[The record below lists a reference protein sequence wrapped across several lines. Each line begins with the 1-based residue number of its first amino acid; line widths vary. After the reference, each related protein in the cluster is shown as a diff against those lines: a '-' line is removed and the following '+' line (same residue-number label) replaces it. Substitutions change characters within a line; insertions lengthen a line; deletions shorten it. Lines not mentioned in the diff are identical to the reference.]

1 MNKPIDRTKSNLHIK
16 EKKKKD
22 SKIAAI
28 KNERKKIRNDL
39 ISNANLIF
47 GLDNGSTG
55 TISCINKV
63 DGTISF
69 MKTPSRVE
77 LDYTQDIKYINRI
90 DVVELKKWFET
101 NISLMKDDNR
111 FIIVILE
118 RPMKNPTR
126 FEQSISACRAF
137 EATLIVLEELNLKY
151 IVIDSKQWQHYFF
164 GKNTTNIDL
173 KLESMRKGLDVL
185 KKNFKK
191 QYNEISEIIKNH
203 GDADSL
209 LICQYIIDQNTKS
222 INNC

>member
-185 KKNFKK
+185 NKNFKK

>member
-209 LICQYIIDQNTKS
+209 LICQYIIDQQLQR
-222 INNC
+222 

>member
-1 MNKPIDRTKSNLHIK
+1 MNKPIDRTKSNLYIK

-185 KKNFKK
+185 NKNFKK

-209 LICQYIIDQNTKS
+209 LICQYIIDQQLQR
-222 INNC
+222 

>member
-1 MNKPIDRTKSNLHIK
+1 MNKPIDRTKSNLKIK

-28 KNERKKIRNDL
+28 KSERKKFRNDL

-55 TISCINKV
+55 TISCIDNV
-63 DGTISF
+63 AGTLSF
-69 MKTPSRVE
+69 MKTPSKIE

-90 DVVELKKWFET
+90 DTVELKKWFEN
-101 NISLMKDDNR
+101 NISLAKDDNR

-164 GKNTTNIDL
+164 GKNTSNIDL

-191 QYNEISEIIKNH
+191 QYNEISEIIQKH

-209 LICQYIIDQNTKS
+209 LICQYIIDQKLQR
-222 INNC
+222 

>member
-1 MNKPIDRTKSNLHIK
+1 MNKPIDRTKSNLKIK

-28 KNERKKIRNDL
+28 KSERKKFRNDL

-55 TISCINKV
+55 TISCIDKV
-63 DGTISF
+63 AGTLFF
-69 MKTPSRVE
+69 MKTPSKIE

-90 DVVELKKWFET
+90 DTVELKKWFEN
-101 NISLMKDDNR
+101 NISLAKDDNR

-164 GKNTTNIDL
+164 GKNTSNIDL

-185 KKNFKK
+185 NKNFKK
-191 QYNEISEIIKNH
+191 QYNEISEIIQKH

-209 LICQYIIDQNTKS
+209 LICQYIIDQQLQR
-222 INNC
+222 

>member
-16 EKKKKD
+16 EKKKQD

-209 LICQYIIDQNTKS
+209 LICQYIIDQQLQR
-222 INNC
+222 

>member
-16 EKKKKD
+16 EKKKQD

-185 KKNFKK
+185 NKNFKK

-209 LICQYIIDQNTKS
+209 LICQYIIDQQLQR
-222 INNC
+222 

>member
-191 QYNEISEIIKNH
+191 QYNEISKIIKNH

-209 LICQYIIDQNTKS
+209 LICQYIIDQQLQR
-222 INNC
+222 

>member
-137 EATLIVLEELNLKY
+137 EATLIILEELNLKY

-164 GKNTTNIDL
+164 GKNTINIDL

-209 LICQYIIDQNTKS
+209 LICQYIIDQQLQR
-222 INNC
+222 

>member
-1 MNKPIDRTKSNLHIK
+1 MNKPIDRTKSNLYIK
-16 EKKKKD
+16 EKKKQD

-185 KKNFKK
+185 NKNFKK

-209 LICQYIIDQNTKS
+209 LICQYIIDQQLQR
-222 INNC
+222 

>member
-137 EATLIVLEELNLKY
+137 EATLIILEELNLKY

-209 LICQYIIDQNTKS
+209 LICLYIIDQQLQR
-222 INNC
+222 

>member
-1 MNKPIDRTKSNLHIK
+1 MNKPIDRTKSNLYIK
-16 EKKKKD
+16 EKKKKE

-209 LICQYIIDQNTKS
+209 LICQYIIDQQLQR
-222 INNC
+222 

>member
-63 DGTISF
+63 DGTIYF

-191 QYNEISEIIKNH
+191 QYNEISKIIKNH

-209 LICQYIIDQNTKS
+209 LICQYIIDQQLQR
-222 INNC
+222 

>member
-16 EKKKKD
+16 EKKKQD

-63 DGTISF
+63 TGTISF

-185 KKNFKK
+185 NKNFKK

-209 LICQYIIDQNTKS
+209 LICQYIIDQQLQR
-222 INNC
+222 

>member
-28 KNERKKIRNDL
+28 KSERKKLRNDL

-90 DVVELKKWFET
+90 DTVELKKWFEN

-137 EATLIVLEELNLKY
+137 EATLIILEELNLKY

-164 GKNTTNIDL
+164 GKNTSNIDL

-191 QYNEISEIIKNH
+191 QYNEISEIIQKH
-203 GDADSL
+203 S
-209 LICQYIIDQNTKS
+209 QNKYFKTSIVKS
-222 INNC
+222 RQN

>member
-185 KKNFKK
+185 NKNFKK

-209 LICQYIIDQNTKS
+209 LICQYIIDQQLQR
-222 INNC
+222 

>member
-22 SKIAAI
+22 SKIAVI

-209 LICQYIIDQNTKS
+209 LICQYIIDQQLQR
-222 INNC
+222 

>member
-16 EKKKKD
+16 EKKKQD

-47 GLDNGSTG
+47 GLDNGST
-55 TISCINKV
+55 
-63 DGTISF
+63 GTISF

-185 KKNFKK
+185 NKNFKK

-209 LICQYIIDQNTKS
+209 LICQYIIDQQLQR
-222 INNC
+222 

>member
-16 EKKKKD
+16 EKKKQD

-137 EATLIVLEELNLKY
+137 EATLIILEELNLKY

-209 LICQYIIDQNTKS
+209 LICQYIIDQQLQR
-222 INNC
+222 

>member
-137 EATLIVLEELNLKY
+137 EATLIILEELNLKY

-209 LICQYIIDQNTKS
+209 LICQYIIDQQLQR
-222 INNC
+222 

>member
-137 EATLIVLEELNLKY
+137 EATLIILEELNLKY

>member
-16 EKKKKD
+16 EKKKQD

-47 GLDNGSTG
+47 GLDNGSTV

-185 KKNFKK
+185 NKNFKK

-209 LICQYIIDQNTKS
+209 LICQYIIDQQLQR
-222 INNC
+222 